1 MRFFDNINLS
11 AKRGRDE
18 SYEQYKDRMKKNN
31 VRIKMHLKGEV
42 VWDSRTQGTYVR
54 KSNTNQK

>member
-1 MRFFDNINLS
+1 MGFFDNINLD

-31 VRIKMHLKGEV
+31 VRIKMHLKGELF
-42 VWDSRTQGTYVR
+42 WDSRTEGTYVR